1 MKIIEPQKNFAEEV
15 ITVDAL
21 DMEAITM
28 DSEDDE
34 EEKIEVK
41 EDNIKVFWKLFFI
54 VFYILLLFFIFSY
67 EN

>member
-1 MKIIEPQKNFAEEV
+1 
-15 ITVDAL
+15 
-21 DMEAITM
+21 M
-28 DSEDDE
+28 DSEDEE

-54 VFYILLLFFIFSY
+54 VFYILLLIFIFAY

>member
-1 MKIIEPQKNFAEEV
+1 
-15 ITVDAL
+15 
-21 DMEAITM
+21 M

-54 VFYILLLFFIFSY
+54 VFYILLLLFIFSY

>member
-1 MKIIEPQKNFAEEV
+1 MKIIEHQKNFAEEV
-15 ITVDAL
+15 ITVDVL

-54 VFYILLLFFIFSY
+54 VFYILLLIFIFSY

>member
-1 MKIIEPQKNFAEEV
+1 
-15 ITVDAL
+15 
-21 DMEAITM
+21 M
-28 DSEDDE
+28 DSEDEE

-54 VFYILLLFFIFSY
+54 VFYILLLIFIFSY

>member
-1 MKIIEPQKNFAEEV
+1 
-15 ITVDAL
+15 
-21 DMEAITM
+21 MEGITM
-28 DSEDDE
+28 DSENEDE
-34 EEKIEVK
+34 GKIEVK

>member
-1 MKIIEPQKNFAEEV
+1 
-15 ITVDAL
+15 
-21 DMEAITM
+21 M

-54 VFYILLLFFIFSY
+54 VFYILLLIFIFSY